1 MDDQTRRKG
10 RQADAQD
17 APGPVIT
24 GTGKVRKDRAQLRD
38 NVEAEQPESGKQAG
52 GRVARNAA
60 QERRAVRARG
70 LEPNPDLETAA
81 RTGRKT
87 EDESLLSRP
96 ELTQP
101 DLPDFTQTDPWR
113 VLRIMGEVVQGIDE
127 LAHIGPAVA
136 IFGSARTPAGDP
148 DYAQAVQLARL
159 LSEAGFAVITGG
171 GPGIMEAANKGAAEG
186 PSESVGCNIE
196 LPHEQGTNRYVQ
208 IAVNF
213 RYFFVR
219 KTMFMKYSEA
229 FVIFPGG
236 FGTLDELF
244 EALTLIQTG
253 KVRNFPVVLFNRA
266 YWQGLVDWVRAV
278 LLPGGKVAAKDL
290 DLLFLTDSVEE
301 ACEHIV
307 ACYNEQC
314 WGGPLNPTVNEL
326 AGPPEPLTPTPP
338 QVKANGQ

>member
-1 MDDQTRRKG
+1 V
-10 RQADAQD
+10 A
-17 APGPVIT
+17 
-24 GTGKVRKDRAQLRD
+24 GTGKVREDRKQLR
-38 NVEAEQPESGKQAG
+38 AKIAAGQPDSGKQAG
-52 GRVARNAA
+52 ARSAANAA
-60 QERRAVRARG
+60 QERRELRARG
-70 LEPNPDLETAA
+70 LQPTPDLETAA

-101 DLPDFTQTDPWR
+101 DQPDFTQTDPWR
-113 VLRIMGEVVQGIDE
+113 VLRIMGEVVQGIDQ

-136 IFGSARTPAGDP
+136 IFGSARTDSSDS
-148 DYAQAVQLARL
+148 DYQQAVRLARL
-159 LSEAGFAVITGG
+159 LSAAGFAVITGG

-196 LPHEQGTNRYVQ
+196 LPREQGTNRYVQ

-236 FGTLDELF
+236 FGTMDELF

-266 YWQGLVDWVRAV
+266 YWQGLVDWIRAV
-278 LLPGGKVAAKDL
+278 MLPGGKIAPRDL
-290 DLLFLTDSVEE
+290 DLLYITDSAEE

-307 ACYNEQC
+307 ECYNAAC
-314 WGGPLNPTVNEL
+314 WGGPTGSALNDL
-326 AGPPEPLTPTPP
+326 AGPPVPLNARRRA
-338 QVKANGQ
+338 KADGQ